1 MLRTLLL
8 VVGMM
13 FTLASAMAV
22 SATPEST
29 LEALFRDESV
39 AEDRFAESF
48 LAQVPAAQVAQ
59 IVAALKRDLGLLE
72 RTEARGT
79 DFTLHFTKGT
89 VRARLSLDG
98 DGRIAGLWF
107 GEATPAGG
115 IASLAAAIRA
125 LPGRTSLLVVSDGK
139 AVESQQAET
148 PLAVGSAMKLAVLD
162 ALRRAVADG
171 RLSWSQV
178 VELDPAWRSLPS
190 GQLQAWP
197 AGTPLTIASLAHL
210 MISISD
216 NTATDALIRLAG
228 REQVEAVT
236 PRNAP
241 FLTTREAFVLKA
253 AKGAALRR
261 QWTAGD
267 APARR
272 ALLATLAEA
281 PLPAAG
287 DLTATPTPEIEWF
300 LSAKELCTL
309 LDATADLPS
318 VGINPGLADA
328 EDWQA
333 VAYKGGS
340 EPGVLNLSTRVVGR
354 DGRVHCVVATWN
366 DERPLDEQRLFGP
379 YRGLLARLAAG
390 TP

>member
-1 MLRTLLL
+1 MLRALFL

-13 FTLASAMAV
+13 VALASAMAV

-59 IVAALKRDLGLLE
+59 IVAALKRDLGMLE
-72 RTEARGT
+72 RVEARGA
-79 DFTLHFTKGT
+79 DFTLHFTRGA
-89 VRARLSLDG
+89 VRTRLSLDG
-98 DGRIAGLWF
+98 QGRIAGLWF
-107 GEATPAGG
+107 GEATPAGS
-115 IASLAAAIRA
+115 IESLAAAIRA
-125 LPGRTSLLVVSDGK
+125 LPGRTSLLVLSDGK
-139 AVESQQAET
+139 VVESHEAER

-197 AGTPLTIASLAHL
+197 AGTPLTIASVAHL

-216 NTATDALIRLAG
+216 NTATDALIRLVG
-228 REQVEAVT
+228 REQVEAVS

-241 FLTTREAFVLKA
+241 FLTTREALVLKA

-261 QWTAGD
+261 QWAEGD

-287 DLTATPTPEIEWF
+287 ELAATPTPEIEWF
-300 LSAKELCTL
+300 LSAEELCAL

-328 EDWQA
+328 ADWQA

-340 EPGVLNLSTRVVGR
+340 EPGVLNLSTRLVGR

-366 DERPLDEQRLFGP
+366 DDLPLDEQRLFGP